1 MQDLS
6 YKGGFYSGDV
16 RGNVP
21 HGNGTFTSSN
31 YIYMGEFFE
40 GVIQGQGIVEDFLT
54 GTSYTGQFAGGQP
67 NGAGKYRFADGSEFD
82 GTVAQGRFEGDGQ
95 FTL

>member
-1 MQDLS
+1 MS

-16 RGNVP
+16 RDNVP

-31 YIYMGEFFE
+31 CVYTGEFFE
-40 GVIQGQGIVEDFLT
+40 GVIQGQGTVEDFLS
-54 GTSYTGQFAGGQP
+54 GTSYTGHFADGQP
-67 NGAGKYRFADGSEFD
+67 NGAGKYRFADGSEYD
-82 GTVAQGRFEGDGQ
+82 GTVVQGRFEGDGQ